1 MLKARVVQATGL
13 ANSDWEDLITDLRDK
28 REEAA
33 QEYQKHTAEILAK
46 IQVHTVI
53 NHFRQDENSRI
64 AQGLERD
71 ELTEPLQALTGRYRS
86 IRLDDEKG
94 LVLTSDSDED
104 YPLASMSTGAREQ
117 IFLALRMGFASIAM
131 EGQTGFLILD
141 DAFQHSDWERR
152 SKLVSRTRSFVE
164 SGWQV
169 FYFTM
174 DDHIK
179 DLFEG
184 EGANMGDGF
193 RSHSLG

>member
-13 ANSDWEDLITDLRDK
+13 ANSDWEDLITDLHVK

-46 IQVHTVI
+46 IQVNTVI
-53 NHFRQDENSRI
+53 EECRVDENSRI

-86 IRLDDEKG
+86 IRLDDEG

-117 IFLALRMGFASIAM
+117 TFLALRMGFASIAM
-131 EGQTGFLILD
+131 EGKTGFLILD
-141 DAFQHSDWERR
+141 DAFQHSDWDRR
-152 SKLVSRTRSFVE
+152 INLVARTLSFVE

-179 DLFEG
+179 RLFEG
-184 EGANMGDGF
+184 VGANMGDGF

>member
-1 MLKARVVQATGL
+1 
-13 ANSDWEDLITDLRDK
+13 
-28 REEAA
+28 
-33 QEYQKHTAEILAK
+33 
-46 IQVHTVI
+46 
-53 NHFRQDENSRI
+53 
-64 AQGLERD
+64 
-71 ELTEPLQALTGRYRS
+71 
-86 IRLDDEKG
+86 
-94 LVLTSDSDED
+94 
-104 YPLASMSTGAREQ
+104 MSTGAREQ
-117 IFLALRMGFASIAM
+117 TFLALRMGFASIAM

-152 SKLVSRTRSFVE
+152 SKLVARTLSFVQ